1 MRTFEYIVPKTIK
14 EAVAI
19 LQERDD
25 VSLLAG
31 GTDLLLRMKARQHA
45 PQAVVDIKRIAGF
58 DELRLDARSGL
69 TIGAAVTMGQIE
81 QHAAARRQYPAVV
94 QGAEVV
100 GSVQIRNRATLVGNV
115 CNAAPS
121 ADTAPPLLALGARVR
136 IAGPGGRRSLLLENF
151 ITGPGQTALK
161 PGELVT
167 AVQVPSLQGRSGSA
181 YVRHTTREAM
191 DLAAVGVG
199 VALRLGQRGAACEE
213 IAIALGAVAPT
224 PMRAREAEKLLRGQE
239 LTAELIA
246 EAAECAA
253 GEARP
258 ISDVRASAGYRRELV
273 RVLTQRMIAAA
284 REDARQRSRSRRRA
298 A

>member
-1 MRTFEYIVPKTIK
+1 
-14 EAVAI
+14 
-19 LQERDD
+19 
-25 VSLLAG
+25 
-31 GTDLLLRMKARQHA
+31 MKARQHA

-58 DELRLDARSGL
+58 DELRLDAKSGL
-69 TIGAAVTMGQIE
+69 TIGAAVTMHQLE

-151 ITGPGQTALK
+151 FTGPGQTALK

-167 AVQVPSLQGRSGSA
+167 AVQVPPPQGRSGSA

-191 DLAAVGVG
+191 DIAAVGVG
-199 VALRLGQRGAACEE
+199 VALRLGRRGAVCEE

-224 PMRAREAEKLLRGQE
+224 PMRARQAEKLLRGQE
-239 LTAELIA
+239 LTPERIA
-246 EAAECAA
+246 AAAECAA

-284 REDARQRSRSRRRA
+284 REDARQKSRSRRKA